1 MNMTEEKM
9 RNLIITTG
17 SLIFVLTIFF
27 LQFHFNK
34 FMVFQ
39 MRKEFAS
46 EEAKTVMD
54 ILSKENI
61 QDVQVEKIAKEIYEK
76 NLMNGKEKVYGK

>member
-1 MNMTEEKM
+1 MK
-9 RNLIITTG
+9 NLIITTG

-27 LQFHFNK
+27 LQFCFNE

-46 EEAKTVMD
+46 EEAKIVMD
-54 ILSKENI
+54 ILSKE
-61 QDVQVEKIAKEIYEK
+61 DVPHVQVEKAAKEIYEK
-76 NLMNGKEKVYGK
+76 NLMNGKEKAYGK